1 MEIVKRFVAWARGAL
16 QARRDRAEDRR
27 VQAERRRAEALLR
40 EAEEMR
46 IAGEPDAAVEAP
58 DPPPL
63 PPAVARVE
71 DVLDDG
77 DADRAARR
85 RARIAD
91 AMKNDAAARYMTPP
105 GRRPE

>member
-1 MEIVKRFVAWARGAL
+1 MEIVNRFAAWARGAL
-16 QARRDRAEDRR
+16 QTQRDRAEGRR
-27 VQAERRRAEALLR
+27 VQVERRRAEALLR
-40 EAEEMR
+40 EAEDMR
-46 IAGEPDAAVEAP
+46 IAGEPDAEVA

-85 RARIAD
+85 RARIAE
-91 AMKNDAAARYMTPP
+91 AMEKDSAARYMTPP
-105 GRRPE
+105 GRRSG